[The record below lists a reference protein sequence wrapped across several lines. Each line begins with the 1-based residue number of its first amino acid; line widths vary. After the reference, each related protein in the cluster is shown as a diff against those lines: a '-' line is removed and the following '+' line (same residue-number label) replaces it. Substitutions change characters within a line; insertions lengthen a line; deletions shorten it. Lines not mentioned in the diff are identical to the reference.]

1 MRKKPSKSK
10 KMTLK
15 EATRLLEEAG
25 IENARGEARTLFR
38 HYVGF
43 ADYELLSPTLECD
56 SDELRRALLRRK
68 SREPIQYIIGEV
80 DFYRERYKVTPD
92 CLIPRQD
99 TEILVDYA
107 VKNLGYGA
115 RILDLCT
122 GSGCVGLSII
132 NNLEGAVCTLVDIS
146 ESALSVARENAE
158 RLGLSGRVTFLLFDA
173 ASTRA
178 EGAFDAV
185 VSNPPYVTD
194 KAYTELDREIY
205 FEPRIAFV
213 GGEDGADFYR
223 SITPLYKDIANGGFI
238 AYEIGYDQGELLKRI
253 AEENGL
259 CCEIIPDLSGNDR
272 VAVLKSRA

>member
-1 MRKKPSKSK
+1 MRKKPSKAK

-38 HYVGF
+38 HYGGF

-56 SDELRRALLRRK
+56 SDELRRALVRRK

-107 VKNLGYGA
+107 VKNLGHGA

-185 VSNPPYVTD
+185 VSKGDVGKIGRKITLQESIAAPV
-194 KAYTELDREIY
+194 KAGDEVGRVQYLLGNEVLGEVPITARE
-205 FEPRIAFV
+205 
-213 GGEDGADFYR
+213 
-223 SITPLYKDIANGGFI
+223 DIGKIGFF
-238 AYEIGYDQGELLKRI
+238 GLWQRLLAKI
-253 AEENGL
+253 L
-259 CCEIIPDLSGNDR
+259 LI
-272 VAVLKSRA
+272 